1 MRLICRQCTPKSC
14 RRLPFERTQSF
25 SSCPNPSA
33 HQPTRQKKK
42 EKKELRASG
51 CPKRA
56 TVKPRRSGVN
66 FSVNSLDF
74 IVFRSVQEVLSL
86 FGDLLPVLW
95 AVVCQVLYF
104 EQVHFQSHAH
114 FAEGLRVN
122 HNQRLRVLTRRLKL
136 FGGLRDEVAEVAGGV
151 DAVVLCFHYEEESH
165 TELQSCKYFFSEKEL
180 RDSGWLKVATLKKK
194 PRRSGVIFFLTFQ
207 STFKRPSL
215 SASSVSRVHSS

>member
-1 MRLICRQCTPKSC
+1 MRHFHLRCTRAHC
-14 RRLPFERTQSF
+14 RRLRGCKTQSF
-25 SSCPNPSA
+25 FACPNLSPD
-33 HQPTRQKKK
+33 QPTRQKKK

-114 FAEGLRVN
+114 FAEGFRVN

-136 FGGLRDEVAEVAGGV
+136 FGGLRDEVAEVAGGI
-151 DAVVLCFHYEEESH
+151 DAVVLCFHYGEESR
-165 TELQSCKYFFSEKEL
+165 TGRDSCKQFFSKKSCWIRGAQKL
-180 RDSGWLKVATLKKK
+180 QLSKKSPAVA
-194 PRRSGVIFFLTFQ
+194 G
-207 STFKRPSL
+207 
-215 SASSVSRVHSS
+215 